1 MKSRNPSLYI
11 ASMFLTVFGLFIFS
25 AAFFI
30 VQSIS
35 LNSYAYCSSSIFFS
49 NTCYNK
55 DYRWI
60 HYVFIAFG
68 VILVLSSV
76 VYEIVLSTFYT
87 YGRTRTTFVAPP
99 SAPVYYNNQP
109 VAINPQ
115 YQYSNPNQNNI
126 YPNTNN
132 FNYQ

>member
-1 MKSRNPSLYI
+1 MYI

-30 VQSIS
+30 IQSIS
-35 LNSYAYCSSSIFFS
+35 LSSYANCGSSIFFS

-68 VILVLSSV
+68 VVLVVSSII
-76 VYEIVLSTFYT
+76 YEIVLSTFYA
-87 YGRTRTTFVAPP
+87 YGNRSATSIVTQPT
-99 SAPVYYNNQP
+99 APVYYNNQP
-109 VAINPQ
+109 MSVNPQ
-115 YQYSNPNQNNI
+115 LQYSNPNQTNL
-126 YPNTNN
+126 YPNN
-132 FNYQ
+132 FSY

>member
-1 MKSRNPSLYI
+1 MKSRNPSMYI

-35 LNSYAYCSSSIFFS
+35 LSSYANCGSSIFFS

-55 DYRWI
+55 DYQWI

-68 VILVLSSV
+68 VILVVSSII
-76 VYEIVLSTFYT
+76 YEIVLSTFYA
-87 YGRTRTTFVAPP
+87 YGNRSRTTILNQPT
-99 SAPVYYNNQP
+99 APVYYNNQSTN
-109 VAINPQ
+109 INPQ
-115 YQYSNPNQNNI
+115 YQYSNPNQNNM
-126 YPNTNN
+126 YSNN
-132 FNYQ
+132 FSP